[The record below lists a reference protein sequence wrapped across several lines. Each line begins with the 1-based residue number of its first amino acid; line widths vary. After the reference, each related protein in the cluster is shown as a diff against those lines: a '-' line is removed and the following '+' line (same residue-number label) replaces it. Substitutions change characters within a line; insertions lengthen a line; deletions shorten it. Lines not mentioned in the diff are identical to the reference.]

1 MASDRRTTYTRRVI
15 REAFLELIQC
25 KPIQKIAVSDV
36 CRRADISRPTFYLHY
51 ANLQD
56 LLDDIGQSLIAQAR
70 LDEMTSLRPADGDAI
85 HRAILHLLQ
94 IVLDNLEIYRICI
107 LEGGLQNQITHNI
120 TDALQQTIIANWV
133 QEGRLDPQLDRQYLS
148 DYIQASFHALV
159 RCWLRKPQPREDT
172 DDLAWMIERFLC
184 NGLSGFLQLPAHA
197 TPDVHTTAT
206 EKH

>member
-1 MASDRRTTYTRRVI
+1 M
-15 REAFLELIQC
+15 
-25 KPIQKIAVSDV
+25 

-94 IVLDNLEIYRICI
+94 IILDNLEIYRICS
-107 LEGGLQNQITHNI
+107 LEGGLQNQITQNI
-120 TDALQQTIIANWV
+120 TAALQQTIIANWV
-133 QEGRLDPQLDRQYLS
+133 QEGMLDPQLDRQYLS

-159 RCWLRKPQPREDT
+159 RCWLCKPQPREDA
-172 DDLAWMIERFLC
+172 DALAWMIERFLC
-184 NGLSGFLQLPAHA
+184 QGLSGFLQ
-197 TPDVHTTAT
+197 TPVHSKPVADTDST
-206 EKH
+206 EKP